1 MPIVH
6 IYMFEG
12 RTDDQKS
19 EMVKGVTK
27 AISSAAGHTRLIDD
41 HRHTRHQA
49 VRLGPGRRDGVRRLS
64 AIQS

>member
-27 AISSAAGHTRLIDD
+27 AISSAAGIPDSSTTIVLHDTKRSDWA
-41 HRHTRHQA
+41 Q
-49 VRLGPGRRDGVRRLS
+49 GGVVAS
-64 AIQS
+64 DA